1 MSKTFNPKKGKRRK
15 KHGFLKRMGSVG
27 GRRIIKRRR
36 QKSRRRLAV

>member
-15 KHGFLKRMGSVG
+15 KHGFLKRMGSPG